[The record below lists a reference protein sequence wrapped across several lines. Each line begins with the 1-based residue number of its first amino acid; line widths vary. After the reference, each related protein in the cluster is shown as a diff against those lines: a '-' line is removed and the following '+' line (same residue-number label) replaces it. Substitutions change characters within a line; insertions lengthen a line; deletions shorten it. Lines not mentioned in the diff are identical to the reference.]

1 VEYFELLFVRLL
13 HTLAHHPDF
22 STGRE
27 DLLDLAKC
35 VAVPF
40 PLTLDVE
47 CVYRYIQFYLDLVAT
62 QENVA
67 LLYHLASKGKTVRDH
82 VSFTHSEVG
91 PFLTGSL
98 VCGRLIMFL
107 HIELLYA
114 L

>member
-22 STGRE
+22 STGHE

-35 VAVPF
+35 VIVPF
-40 PLTLDVE
+40 SLTLDIE
-47 CVYRYIQFYLDLVAT
+47 CTYRYIQFYLDLVAT

-91 PFLTGSL
+91 LLLTGPS
-98 VCGRLIMFL
+98 VCRRLTTFSY
-107 HIELLYA
+107 IELLHA

>member
-40 PLTLDVE
+40 PLTLDVG

-91 PFLTGSL
+91 PFLTSSS